1 MKKFLSRKFLLT
13 LIGDIMGIVTLL
25 IGQNTVATIVGATA
39 VIVINACY
47 CIVEGNIDAKSIG
60 QMTDAAEDIAEAFGA
75 DEKTV
80 NAIGQIGFV
89 AEGLVEDGGDST
101 VESE

>member
-13 LIGDIMGIVTLL
+13 LIGDIMGFVTML
-25 IGQNTVATIVGATA
+25 IGENAVATIVGATA

-60 QMTDAAEDIAEAFGA
+60 QITDAVEDIAEVYGA

-80 NAIGQIGFV
+80 DAINKIDFAV
-89 AEGLVEDGGDST
+89 EEIVEDGGDST
-101 VESE
+101 VEGE

>member
-1 MKKFLSRKFLLT
+1 MKKFLSRKFLLA
-13 LIGDIMGIVTLL
+13 LIGDIMGIVTMLV
-25 IGQNTVATIVGATA
+25 GQSTVTTIVGAAA
-39 VIVINACY
+39 VIVVNVTY
-47 CIVEGNIDAKSIG
+47 CIIEGHIDAKSIS
-60 QMTDAAEDIAEAFGA
+60 QITDAAEDIAEELGA

-101 VESE
+101 VEGE